1 MKLPGYDNWKT
12 DTPPDTPIVPCMFCG
27 ELTEETDTCIECQET
42 LSEAKSAAK
51 NLLHALNASVSKS
64 EKVTEDLDTLQ
75 DYQENIVNSLRSE
88 LSEALSLFEIMEKKL
103 EKIAGD
109 YPF

>member
-1 MKLPGYDNWKT
+1 MSLPGYDNWKT

-27 ELTEETDTCIECQET
+27 ELTEEANTCIDCQEA

-51 NLLHALNASVSKS
+51 ELLNALKASANKS
-64 EKVTEDLDTLQ
+64 ERITKDLDALQ
-75 DYQENIVNSLRSE
+75 DYQENVVNSLRSE
-88 LSEALSLFEIMEKKL
+88 LSEALSLFEKMEKKL
-103 EKIAGD
+103 EKIASD